1 MIRVFGVPES
11 RAYRCL
17 WCLRELGLA
26 YEHVPTHFK
35 GASKDE
41 ALLAVNPNGRVPAL
55 VDDDVAIF
63 ESMAINLYLVR
74 KYGEGTPLALRGIA
88 DEARALEWS
97 FWAMTEVEMA
107 LLDLLTHGFS
117 LPPSERDPIR
127 VENARAKLARPM
139 RVLDTTLATAPY
151 LHGAHFGI
159 GDLNV
164 SAVLGWGKLARF
176 DFSPWPNVGPWLD
189 RCVKREAAVLAR
201 KG

>member
-1 MIRVFGVPES
+1 MIRVYGVPES
-11 RAYRCL
+11 RAYRSL

-35 GASKDE
+35 GAAKDE
-41 ALLAVNPNGRVPAL
+41 ALLAANPNGRVPAL
-55 VDDDVAIF
+55 VDGDLAIF

-74 KYGEGTPLALRGIA
+74 KYGEGTPLALRGFA
-88 DEARALEWS
+88 DEACALQWS

-117 LPPSERDPIR
+117 LPPAERDPVR
-127 VENARAKLARPM
+127 FENARTKLARPM
-139 RVLDTTLATAPY
+139 KVLDATLAARPY
-151 LHGAHFGI
+151 LHGDHFGI
-159 GDLNV
+159 ADLNV

-176 DFSPWPNVGPWLD
+176 DFSPWPSIGPWLD
-189 RCVKREAAVLAR
+189 RCVKRDAALLAR